1 MKYRIKKKLDENK
14 LCIES
19 LQKSEGIL
27 TFDELWNKKIYSNVS
42 NILIV
47 YIIFINQQNILI

>member
-1 MKYRIKKKLDENK
+1 MKYRIKKKLDENE